1 MIYQS
6 LHGTLREKPRNP
18 LNSNISHWGHYM
30 KVLRNALIALL
41 LFSSMTAIAAPASE
55 DSIKELLAVTEAKNI
70 IAGMQSKID
79 LLMNNVIKQSLN
91 GKTPTDKQMQA
102 ITNLK
107 NKVVSIA
114 NSRLAWE
121 TLEPMYLRIY
131 AESFTEDEVSGMIS
145 FYRTPIGQ
153 AAIHKM
159 PLLVQKSMI
168 EVQKSMAETA
178 PQIQKAQ
185 EEFLAEINAASK

>member
-1 MIYQS
+1 M
-6 LHGTLREKPRNP
+6 
-18 LNSNISHWGHYM
+18 
-30 KVLRNALIALL
+30 
-41 LFSSMTAIAAPASE
+41 
-55 DSIKELLAVTEAKNI
+55 AVERF
-70 IAGMQSKID
+70 
-79 LLMNNVIKQSLN
+79 
-91 GKTPTDKQMQA
+91 
-102 ITNLK
+102 TNLK

-159 PLLVQKSMI
+159 PLLMQKSMI
-168 EVQKSMAETA
+168 EVQKSMAGTA
-178 PQIQKAQ
+178 PQMQKAQ
-185 EEFLAEINAASK
+185 EEFLAEIMAASK

>member
-1 MIYQS
+1 
-6 LHGTLREKPRNP
+6 
-18 LNSNISHWGHYM
+18 M
-30 KVLRNALIALL
+30 KVLRNALIAL

-121 TLEPMYLRIY
+121 TLEPIYLRIY